1 MMGTHYRGTDEEV
14 RSLNAYIKL
23 MRGASS
29 LAIRLERRLAEVGLT
44 ERQFGVLE
52 TLHHL
57 GPLPQC
63 DLVKKQFT
71 TGGNI
76 TFIVDNLERAGL
88 VERRRNSD
96 DRRYVTVHLTE
107 KGRERIAVLLPHHV
121 AEIVEAFSVLTSQEQ
136 LELGRIMKRLGVPEK
151 TPSLGRR
158 YTAIGSRET
167 SGNGGA

>member
-1 MMGTHYRGTDEEV
+1 MGSHYRGTEEEV

-23 MRGASS
+23 MRGAASV
-29 LAIRLERRLAEVGLT
+29 AVRLERRLAEAGLT

-107 KGRERIAVLLPHHV
+107 KGRVRIAALLPQHV
-121 AEIVEAFSVLTSQEQ
+121 REIVEAFSILTPSEQ
-136 LELGRIMKRLGVPEK
+136 TELGRLMKLLGVPEK
-151 TPSLGRR
+151 TPTMGRR
-158 YTAIGSRET
+158 
-167 SGNGGA
+167 

>member
-1 MMGTHYRGTDEEV
+1 MGSHYQGTEEEL
-14 RSLNAYIKL
+14 RSLNTYIKL
-23 MRGASS
+23 MRGAGSV
-29 LAIRLERRLAEVGLT
+29 AVRLERRLAEAGLT

-88 VERRRNSD
+88 VERQRNRE

-107 KGRERIAVLLPHHV
+107 KGRERIATVLPRHV
-121 AEIVEAFSVLTSQEQ
+121 SEIVETLSVLTPAEQ
-136 LELGRIMKRLGVPEK
+136 VELGRLMKRLGVTEE
-151 TPSLGRR
+151 TAAVGRR
-158 YTAIGSRET
+158 
-167 SGNGGA
+167 

>member
-1 MMGTHYRGTDEEV
+1 MGTHYRGTEEEV

-23 MRGASS
+23 IRGATS
-29 LAIRLERRLAEVGLT
+29 LSIRLERRLAEAGLT

-96 DRRYVTVHLTE
+96 DRRYVTVHLTD
-107 KGRERIAVLLPHHV
+107 KGRERVAAVLPHHV
-121 AEIVEAFSVLTSQEQ
+121 TEIVEAFSVLTPTEQ
-136 LELGRIMKRLGVPEK
+136 LELARMMKRLGVPDK
-151 TPSLGRR
+151 TTTLGRR
-158 YTAIGSRET
+158 
-167 SGNGGA
+167 

>member
-1 MMGTHYRGTDEEV
+1 MGTHYRGTEEEV
-14 RSLNAYIKL
+14 RSLDAYIKL
-23 MRGASS
+23 MRGAASV
-29 LAIRLERRLAEVGLT
+29 AVRLERRLAEAGLT

-76 TFIVDNLERAGL
+76 TFIVDNLERAEL

-107 KGRERIAVLLPHHV
+107 KGRVRIAALLPHHV
-121 AEIVEAFSVLTSQEQ
+121 SEIVEAFSILTPSEQ
-136 LELGRIMKRLGVPEK
+136 VELGRLMKRLGVPEK
-151 TPSLGRR
+151 TTTLGPR
-158 YTAIGSRET
+158 
-167 SGNGGA
+167 

>member
-1 MMGTHYRGTDEEV
+1 MGTHYRGTEEEV
-14 RSLNAYIKL
+14 RSLNAFIKL

-29 LAIRLERRLAEVGLT
+29 VAVRLERHLAEAGLT

-96 DRRYVTVHLTE
+96 DRRYVTVHLTD
-107 KGRERIAVLLPHHV
+107 KGRERIAAVLPHHV
-121 AEIVEAFSVLTSQEQ
+121 AEIVKTFSVLSASEQ
-136 LELGRIMKRLGVPEK
+136 VELGRLMKRLGVLE
-151 TPSLGRR
+151 TTALGRR
-158 YTAIGSRET
+158 
-167 SGNGGA
+167 